1 MNEADV
7 YSENQ
12 RIFDSGIDSG
22 IKKSPYQ
29 LTRDELDHLEKE
41 LQSYSGRFG
50 EPAVLVA
57 WGQPY
62 FTLEPERRYHPSS
75 EIKGLHTLYEKY
87 NMKGI
92 CPKAKA
98 SFDLNW
104 ISEQRKRLEHISSRP
119 PESIDLEEHVRSLQ
133 NTQF

>member
-1 MNEADV
+1 MNEAEV

-29 LTRDELDHLEKE
+29 LTKEELDCLETE
-41 LQSYSGRFG
+41 LQSYSKRFG

-62 FTLEPERRYHPSS
+62 FTLEPERRYHPLSKI
-75 EIKGLHTLYEKY
+75 EGLHSLYEQF
-87 NMKGI
+87 NLKGI

-98 SFDLNW
+98 SFDLGW
-104 ISEQRKRLEHISSRP
+104 LDDQRKRLEHLP
-119 PESIDLEEHVRSLQ
+119 AHQPEILDLEAHVKSFQ